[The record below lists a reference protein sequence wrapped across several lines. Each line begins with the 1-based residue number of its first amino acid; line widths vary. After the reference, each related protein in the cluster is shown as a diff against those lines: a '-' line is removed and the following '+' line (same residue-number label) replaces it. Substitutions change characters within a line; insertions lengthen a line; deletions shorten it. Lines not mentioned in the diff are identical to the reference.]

1 MDARLIAIQV
11 GDTLK
16 YATTVNEIDRIGGA
30 VLKVHRD
37 AFPNDAITSI
47 RAQRIHD
54 WVLSL
59 ARTEMESSERERR
72 LIKFCRKLAGDQEW
86 PQVATVLADAGVSEA
101 RVNRDNYNVFMG
113 RGFHEQVIKHAQLLF
128 MDGHLFHAVFEAA
141 KAYNKAVREKA
152 QSTKDGQALMLE
164 VWGWDKGCLKV
175 TACQTETDKN
185 VQDGIKFLS
194 AGLMG
199 AIRNPTAHEPAVD
212 WPISLPDCLDILSFI
227 SFLFRQFDKAVY
239 FKAKP
244 DTAADGGRH
253 GLRTFVAH

>member
-1 MDARLIAIQV
+1 MDAHLIAIKV
-11 GDTLK
+11 GDALK
-16 YATTVNEIDRIGGA
+16 YATSINEIDRIGGA
-30 VLKVHRD
+30 VLKVNRD
-37 AFPNDAITSI
+37 EFPNDAITSQ

-59 ARTEMESSERERR
+59 ARTEMDSSERERR
-72 LIKFCRKLAGDQEW
+72 LIKFCRELAGDQAW
-86 PQVATVLADAGVSEA
+86 PRVAKVLADAGISETG
-101 RVNRDNYNVFMG
+101 VNRDNYNLFMA
-113 RGFHEQVIKHAQLLF
+113 RGFHAEVIKHAQPLF

-152 QSTKDGQALMLE
+152 SSAKDGQALMLE
-164 VWGWDKGCLKV
+164 VWGWEKGCLKV
-175 TACQTETDKN
+175 TACQTDTDKN

-227 SFLFRQFDKAVY
+227 SFLFRQLDKAVY
-239 FKAKP
+239 YK
-244 DTAADGGRH
+244 
-253 GLRTFVAH
+253 V